1 MVRSFAGCGKVAV
14 EIEGHGAHSTIIIVS
29 GLACRF
35 NSLVV
40 GASSFTHSTPSQYL
54 ESRRSPVVKRLID
67 CLFRRSGLTYFVFS
81 VIFCAPG
88 WTDSGRKQR
97 RGKRWP
103 RKDFSLGFIG
113 DWQMGD
119 SHGGRTDLLIF

>member
-1 MVRSFAGCGKVAV
+1 MIRNFAGCGNVAV

-67 CLFRRSGLTYFVFS
+67 CLFRRSRLTYFVFS
-81 VIFCAPG
+81 GFSAHRAGLIRAENNAAGKDGV
-88 WTDSGRKQR
+88 
-97 RGKRWP
+97 RGTPVWALSP
-103 RKDFSLGFIG
+103 IG
-113 DWQMGD
+113 DFAIRKAD
-119 SHGGRTDLLIF
+119 ERIY